1 MSLKDQIL
9 KNLQNNGFPTKK
21 VSLPL
26 EKMYEVADSKGE
38 NLNSILEELKAQ
50 GIEHEK
56 SLDKIIF
63 QSAMPNINADAF
75 AKAQEMM
82 KGMDPEELKKAQDQ
96 VANMSDEEK
105 AKLMEQAKSM
115 GLF

>member
-9 KNLQNNGFPTKK
+9 KNLESNGFPEKK

-38 NLNSILEELKAQ
+38 NLNSILEELQAM
-50 GIEHEK
+50 GVENEK
-56 SLDKIIF
+56 TLDKIIF
-63 QSAMPNINADAF
+63 KSGMPNLSGDAF
-75 AKAQEMM
+75 TKAQEMM
-82 KGMDPEELKKAQDQ
+82 GKMDPEELKKMQEQ
-96 VANMSDEEK
+96 VANMSADEK
-105 AKLMEQAKSM
+105 AKLMEQAKAM